1 LADETLNQLNL
12 VIRDVF
18 VDDGIV
24 VGRESTAEDVDGW
37 DSLSHARLI
46 MEIERR
52 FGVSFAP
59 GEAMDLANV
68 GELADAIDAKVRT

>member
-1 LADETLNQLNL
+1 LADDTLNQLNL

-18 VDDGIV
+18 VDDDIV
-24 VGRESTAEDVDGW
+24 VGRESTAEEVEGW

-52 FGVSFAP
+52 FGIRFAP
-59 GEAMDLANV
+59 GEVMDLANV
-68 GELADAIDAKVRT
+68 GELADAIDAKTRS